1 MSKKVNLESGQNTL
15 VHQDPVQ
22 LRKKTLQ
29 IKEVYTQEFE
39 PACVKRG
46 TASGPASKAT
56 ASGSGS
62 AQQTSAAGQIKEKE
76 LDGGKAKG
84 KEPKGSKSKDSTT
97 RVPSPPPLFL
107 EDDLA
112 DLNGDGEGD
121 ASDDLVDLN
130 ENEQIKKGHDNDDE
144 DGNDNDDEDYN
155 INEDNDD
162 DDNDDNG
169 PGRSSVAGSQSP
181 AAKPA
186 IPAIPMHL
194 TGQQLQTFNEL
205 SSILEL
211 NEDYKVKGRE
221 LCNVHKKSD
230 HFTAMMVNLLASQQ
244 KLDDY
249 HEVVT
254 SKITQLLESL
264 SSVSGPMKGWNPAHE
279 LRQTVRMIAT
289 QCIITGDVQAYTA
302 TRDKQGNQE
311 HLPLSLSAK
320 VLDKILENPSEW
332 RKRFL
337 PAQYG
342 RNPDPVESKDFH
354 KWLNVILK
362 EIRKYLNKILLTN
375 IHIPNR
381 AKKTPSLLN
390 VPTIESIIMKTHS
403 SNINRS
409 MKENTTLSEAKA
421 RYAWLRMQVIHW
433 GYNLEH
439 YHNHSFWGVVDDK
452 LEDLRTKSVRYCY
465 AYFLVVLRFDFDR
478 FDGNRTFTEIKGTT
492 DFALP
497 SEDEVQAQI
506 KHLDQTHGAVIEQ
519 PEASHQEPE

>member
-1 MSKKVNLESGQNTL
+1 MNIHEARARDEKRIYENQDKGTALRMTRKCVSLCAGSWSEVQDGSGCGYTTNPPFVEERVSGGSTKTWLNTGGFLAEYRDLIRPSSDFQNTGD
-15 VHQDPVQ
+15 Q
-22 LRKKTLQ
+22 
-29 IKEVYTQEFE
+29 
-39 PACVKRG
+39 
-46 TASGPASKAT
+46 
-56 ASGSGS
+56 
-62 AQQTSAAGQIKEKE
+62 
-76 LDGGKAKG
+76 
-84 KEPKGSKSKDSTT
+84 
-97 RVPSPPPLFL
+97 PP
-107 EDDLA
+107 
-112 DLNGDGEGD
+112 
-121 ASDDLVDLN
+121 N
-130 ENEQIKKGHDNDDE
+130 ENERIKKGHDNDDE

-169 PGRSSVAGSQSP
+169 PGRSSVAGSRSP
-181 AAKPA
+181 AAKPE

-221 LCNVHKKSD
+221 LCNVHEKSD
-230 HFTAMMVNLLASQQ
+230 HFTAMMVNLLASQK

-249 HEVVT
+249 HEFVT

-264 SSVSGPMKGWNPAHE
+264 SSVSGPMKGWNPAHK

-289 QCIITGDVQAYTA
+289 QCIITGDVQAYMA

-311 HLPLSLSAK
+311 HLPLSLSAN

-332 RKRFL
+332 RKRLL

-362 EIRKYLNKILLTN
+362 EIRKDLNKILLTN

-381 AKKTPSLLN
+381 AEKTPSLLN

-421 RYAWLRMQVIHW
+421 RYAWL
-433 GYNLEH
+433 Y

-452 LEDLRTKSVRYCY
+452 LEDLRTKSVRYRY
-465 AYFLVVLRFDFDR
+465 A
-478 FDGNRTFTEIKGTT
+478 TFTEIKGTT